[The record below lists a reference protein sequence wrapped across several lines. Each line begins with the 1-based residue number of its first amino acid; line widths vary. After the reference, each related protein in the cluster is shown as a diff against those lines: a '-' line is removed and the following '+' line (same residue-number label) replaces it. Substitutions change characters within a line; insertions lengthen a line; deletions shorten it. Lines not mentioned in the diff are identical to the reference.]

1 MSVVLAVI
9 AGGIGALVR
18 AEVTELRG
26 RREGTALVNLAG
38 AALLGLIVGLAGA
51 EDASASAVLI
61 PGVGFCGGLTT
72 YSTWMLDVASR
83 REDLHALSIVVT
95 LGVGA
100 ALAGAGWF
108 LGALLD

>member
-1 MSVVLAVI
+1 MIVLAII

-18 AEVTELRG
+18 GEVTELRG

-51 EDASASAVLI
+51 EDATAISVLV
-61 PGVGFCGGLTT
+61 PGLGFCGGLTT
-72 YSTWMLDVASR
+72 WSTWMLDVASR
-83 REDLHALSIVVT
+83 REDLQALSIVVT

-100 ALAGAGWF
+100 VVAGAGWF
-108 LGALLD
+108 LGALLVG